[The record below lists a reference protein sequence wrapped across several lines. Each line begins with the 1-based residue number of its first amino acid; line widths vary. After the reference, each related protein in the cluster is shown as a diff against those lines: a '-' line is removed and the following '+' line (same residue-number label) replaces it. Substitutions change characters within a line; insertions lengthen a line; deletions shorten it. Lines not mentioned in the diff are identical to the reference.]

1 MKLSRLL
8 SSVESLYN
16 NGHALG
22 VSNDLTIVVKIVH
35 LVQSPYGNEV
45 GRAIL
50 RPGVDEAVAV
60 EELGKVPLAW
70 TSPRSVAFLKS
81 RHDQHALRN
90 SLMPVLDW
98 SEIHYRRSFGLIS
111 ASTAAACWVL
121 NC

>member
-22 VSNDLTIVVKIVH
+22 VSNDLTTMAKIVH
-35 LVQSPYGNEV
+35 LVQSPDGSEL

-70 TSPRSVAFLKS
+70 KSPRSVAFFIRLDTTLTRS
-81 RHDQHALRN
+81 ETRQCLFWTGLRF
-90 SLMPVLDW
+90 VTD
-98 SEIHYRRSFGLIS
+98 GLS
-111 ASTAAACWVL
+111 V
-121 NC
+121 